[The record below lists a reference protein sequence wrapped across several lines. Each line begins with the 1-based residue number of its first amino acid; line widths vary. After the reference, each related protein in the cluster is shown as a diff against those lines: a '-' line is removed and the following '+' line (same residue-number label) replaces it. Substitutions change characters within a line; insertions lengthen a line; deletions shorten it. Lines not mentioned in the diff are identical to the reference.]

1 LRNYEKNN
9 SPMTKKELQK
19 RAKKQYQQAYHAK
32 SELPLG

>member
-1 LRNYEKNN
+1 
-9 SPMTKKELQK
+9 MTKKELQK